1 LGIVARDQPSGQQR
15 QLMLYAIICRD
26 VPNSIALRPNVRPR
40 HLQYLK
46 PLIDQGR
53 VVFAGPHP
61 AIDSPEPGPAGF
73 TGSLIIA
80 EFDSLEGARTWSA
93 RDPYVLEGVFGEV
106 EIKPVLQVAP

>member
-1 LGIVARDQPSGQQR
+1 
-15 QLMLYAIICRD
+15 MLYAIIARD
-26 VPNSIALRPNVRPR
+26 VPNSIALRPSVRPR
-40 HLQYLK
+40 HLQYLQ

-61 AIDSPEPGPAGF
+61 AIDSPDPGPAGF

-80 EFDSLEGARTWSA
+80 EFESLEAARAWSA

>member
-1 LGIVARDQPSGQQR
+1 
-15 QLMLYAIICRD
+15 MLYAFLCRD
-26 VPNSIALRPNVRPR
+26 VANSMALRPSVRPR
-40 HLQYLK
+40 HLQYIQ

-53 VVFAGPHP
+53 LVFGGPHP

-80 EFDSLEGARTWSA
+80 EFASLEDARAWSA

-106 EIKPVLQVAP
+106 EIKPVVQVAP

>member
-1 LGIVARDQPSGQQR
+1 MRTRGPSAV
-15 QLMLYAIICRD
+15 LYAFIARD
-26 VPNSIALRPNVRPR
+26 VPNSLQLRPSVRPR
-40 HLQYLK
+40 HLQYLQ

-80 EFDSLEGARTWSA
+80 EFESLDGAKAWSA

-106 EIKPVLQVAP
+106 EIKPVLQVHP